1 MEYQSFL
8 TVVRE
13 EVEKRTGVNYKVR
26 VNDIMKNNGVILNG
40 LTVMGEQ
47 CNISPTI
54 YLNGFYEAY
63 ESGVMTLGGVVDE
76 VMEIYERNKVNQSV
90 DMNSFMKY
98 ELVRDKITYKLVHAK
113 KNYELL
119 TDVPYIRLH
128 DLAIV
133 FQCLVAEESMGNATI
148 LIHNAHL
155 KLWGIDQKQLYQDA
169 ITNTPY
175 LQPCEITAMQDIIRQ
190 LLEMEDDLPIEEGRM
205 PMYVLSNKTRIFGAA
220 CLLYPDVLKNFAKE
234 LESDLY
240 ILPSSVHEVILLPA
254 DEVEDAAE
262 LVKMVCEIN
271 ETQLKEEEVLSNSV
285 YFYSRNKDQIDMI

>member
-119 TDVPYIRLH
+119 TDVPHIRLH